1 MKFDKYFLALNENKI
16 FIGIS
21 MLLLNLGSRFLIEEL
36 SESQEDLFNNKVFS
50 RIILFC
56 VIFIA
61 TKDIQTSFLLTA
73 AFIVFVQGLF
83 NENSKYCIMRRSN
96 FTNKGVSKDEYNKA
110 KKLVDRYE
118 KQHKNKNR
126 LLFIFSF
133 IYSYSIP

>member
-1 MKFDKYFLALNENKI
+1 MKLNKYFLSLNENKI

-36 SESQEDLFNNKVFS
+36 SESQEDLFNNKVFR

-83 NENSKYCIMRRSN
+83 NENSKYCIMRKSN
-96 FTNKGVSKDEYNKA
+96 FANKGVSKEEYTKA

-118 KQHKNKNR
+118 KQQKNKK
-126 LLFIFSF
+126 
-133 IYSYSIP
+133 

>member
-36 SESQEDLFNNKVFS
+36 SESQEDLFNNKVFR

-83 NENSKYCIMRRSN
+83 NENSKYCIMRKSN
-96 FTNKGVSKDEYNKA
+96 FANKGISKEEYNKA

-118 KQHKNKNR
+118 KHQKNKK
-126 LLFIFSF
+126 
-133 IYSYSIP
+133 